1 MKTEKRIAKLQ
12 AKLRF
17 HHQSLL
23 MMLHDIMNGTA
34 VLHSVHF
41 AVITFDLSV
50 RDLRKIV
57 KWLRRYDGDCA
68 AFAARVEKRCPTV
81 RGLAVELLLECLQN
95 SHIVPA
101 QCAAVLRDMAK
112 RAQAA

>member
-1 MKTEKRIAKLQ
+1 MKTKKRI

-68 AFAARVEKRCPTV
+68 DFAARVEKRCPTV
-81 RGLAVELLLECLQN
+81 RGAVELLLECLQN

-101 QCAAVLRDMAK
+101 QCAAVLRDMEK
-112 RAQAA
+112 RTQAA